1 MSNVRAVRLVG
12 LAVAIGVALAACQKA
27 NKAPPQR
34 GAPEVGVIVLQPQ
47 RIELTALLPGRTVA
61 FRIAQVRPRVNGIIV
76 KRLFTEG
83 ANVTAGQPLY
93 ELDPAPYKAAYD
105 LAQAAVTKADANALT
120 VGMKYERYQKLAA
133 RGDVSLQDK
142 DDVTAAMKQSQ
153 ADQATARANLESAR
167 INLDYTKVRAPISG
181 RTATSAFTEGALVT
195 ANQVDVLTTVTQTD
209 PINVDLVQPSADVLR
224 LRQQFADG
232 KLKHADEASAVV
244 KLQIVDDGSQYPM
257 EGKLQFQGIT
267 VSDSTGAITLRAV
280 FPNPE
285 GRLLPGMY
293 VRAVL
298 TQGIDE
304 QALVVPQAAIGRD
317 IRGAAVAM
325 TVGPD
330 NKAVQHDVTVAPAG
344 PNQWRVLSG
353 LKAGDRV
360 VVQGLQAA
368 RAGSEVKPVV
378 VDPNGVDAG
387 TEAASRGPGG
397 GGPGSAGG
405 PGGPGGARK
414 RNRPS

>member
-1 MSNVRAVRLVG
+1 L
-12 LAVAIGVALAACQKA
+12 LGVALAMGGALAACKQGPKG
-27 NKAPPQR
+27 PPQR

-47 RIELTALLPGRTVA
+47 RVELTALLPGRTVA

-83 ANVTAGQPLY
+83 AQVKAGEPLY
-93 ELDPAPYKAAYD
+93 ELDPAPYQATYD
-105 LAQAAVTKADANALT
+105 LAQAAVNKADANALT
-120 VGMKYERYQKLAA
+120 ISMKYERYQKLAA

-142 DDVTAAMKQSQ
+142 DDVTAAMKQAQ
-153 ADQATARANLESAR
+153 ADQSTARANLESAR

-181 RTATSAFTEGALVT
+181 RTATSNFTEGALVT

-209 PINVDLVQPSADVLR
+209 PINVDLVQPSGDVLR
-224 LRQQFADG
+224 LRQQFAEG
-232 KLKHADEASAVV
+232 KLIRADEGSAVV
-244 KLQIVDDGSQYPM
+244 RLQIVDDGSQYPM

-267 VSDSTGAITLRAV
+267 VSDTTGAITLRAV
-280 FPNPE
+280 FPNPD

-304 QALVVPQAAIGRD
+304 SAMVVPQAAIGRD
-317 IRGAAVAM
+317 IRGMAVAM
-325 TVGPD
+325 VVGAD
-330 NKAVQHDVTVAPAG
+330 NMVSQHDVTVAAAG

-353 LKAGDRV
+353 LQAGDRV

-368 RAGSEVKPVV
+368 RPGSEVKPVV
-378 VDPNGVDAG
+378 INPNGTDISPDGAG
-387 TEAASRGPGG
+387 RVPGG
-397 GGPGSAGG
+397 SGGDP
-405 PGGPGGARK
+405 GARK

>member
-1 MSNVRAVRLVG
+1 M
-12 LAVAIGVALAACQKA
+12 AVAMGVALAACQKGP
-27 NKAPPQR
+27 KGPPPR

-83 ANVTAGQPLY
+83 AQVSAGQPLY
-93 ELDPAPYKAAYD
+93 ELDPAPYQAAYD

-142 DDVTAAMKQSQ
+142 DDVTASMKQSQ

-181 RTATSAFTEGALVT
+181 RTSTSAFTEGALVT

-224 LRQQFADG
+224 LRQQFAEG
-232 KLKHADEASAVV
+232 KLTRADAGSAVV
-244 KLQIVDDGSQYPM
+244 KLQIVDDGSQYAM

-267 VSDSTGAITLRAV
+267 VSDTTGAITLRAV

-317 IRGAAVAM
+317 IRGVAVAM
-325 TVGPD
+325 TVGAD
-330 NKAVQHDVTVAPAG
+330 NKVEQHDVTVAPAG
-344 PNQWRVLSG
+344 PNQWRVLAG

-368 RAGSEVKPVV
+368 RAGSEVKPTVL
-378 VDPNGVDAG
+378 DANGADLG
-387 TEAASRGPGG
+387 EESAARGPRGPRGTGG
-397 GGPGSAGG
+397 TG
-405 PGGPGGARK
+405 K

>member
-1 MSNVRAVRLVG
+1 MSSVRAFRSVG
-12 LAVAIGVALAACQKA
+12 VALALGAALAACQQGPKG
-27 NKAPPQR
+27 PPQR
-34 GAPEVGVIVLQPQ
+34 GAPEVGVILLQPQ
-47 RIELTALLPGRTVA
+47 RVELTALLPGRTVA

-83 ANVTAGQPLY
+83 AIVKSGEPLY
-93 ELDPAPYKAAYD
+93 ELDPAPYQAAYD
-105 LAQAAVTKADANALT
+105 LAQAAINKADANALT
-120 VGMKYERYQKLAA
+120 IGMKYERYQKLAA

-142 DDVTAAMKQSQ
+142 DDVTAAMKQAQ
-153 ADQATARANLESAR
+153 ADQSTARANLESAR

-195 ANQVDVLTTVTQTD
+195 ANQVDALTTVTQTD

-232 KLKHADEASAVV
+232 KLTRADAGSAVV
-244 KLQIVDDGSQYPM
+244 RLQIVDDGSQYPM

-267 VSDSTGAITLRAV
+267 VSDTTGAITLRAV
-280 FPNPE
+280 FPNPD

-304 QALVVPQAAIGRD
+304 AALVVPQAAIGRD

-330 NKAVQHDVTVAPAG
+330 NKVEQHDVTVAAAG
-344 PNQWRVLSG
+344 PNQWRVLAG

-368 RAGSEVKPVV
+368 RAGAQVKPTV
-378 VDPNGVDAG
+378 VDANGVDVA
-387 TEAASRGPGG
+387 E
-397 GGPGSAGG
+397 SAGPAG
-405 PGGPGGARK
+405 PAGGARK
-414 RNRPS
+414 RNRQT

>member
-12 LAVAIGVALAACQKA
+12 WAVAMGVALTACQKGP
-27 NKAPPQR
+27 KGPPPR
-34 GAPEVGVIVLQPQ
+34 GAPEVGVIVLHPQ

-61 FRIAQVRPRVNGIIV
+61 FRIAQVRPRVNGIII

-93 ELDPAPYKAAYD
+93 ELDPAPYQATYD

-142 DDVTAAMKQSQ
+142 DDVTASMKQSQ

-232 KLKHADEASAVV
+232 KLKRADAGSALVR
-244 KLQIVDDGSQYPM
+244 LQLVDDGSQYPM

-267 VSDSTGAITLRAV
+267 VSDTTGAITLRAV

-325 TVGPD
+325 VVGAD
-330 NKAVQHDVTVAPAG
+330 NKVEQRDVTVAAAG

-368 RAGSEVKPVV
+368 RVGSEVKPTVI
-378 VDPNGVDAG
+378 DASGADTTSEAAATGGPAG
-387 TEAASRGPGG
+387 TGAPPAA
-397 GGPGSAGG
+397 AT
-405 PGGPGGARK
+405 RK

>member
-12 LAVAIGVALAACQKA
+12 LAVAVGVALAACQKA
-27 NKAPPQR
+27 NKAPTQR

-142 DDVTAAMKQSQ
+142 DDVTASMKQSQ

-232 KLKHADEASAVV
+232 KLKRADAGSALVR
-244 KLQIVDDGSQYPM
+244 LQLVDDGSQYPM

-267 VSDSTGAITLRAV
+267 VSDTTGAITLRAV

-325 TVGPD
+325 VVGPD
-330 NKAVQHDVTVAPAG
+330 NKVEQHDVTVAAAG

-368 RAGSEVKPVV
+368 RAGSEVKPTVI
-378 VDPNGVDAG
+378 DASG
-387 TEAASRGPGG
+387 ADTTSEAAATGG
-397 GGPGSAGG
+397 AGATG
-405 PGGPGGARK
+405 APAAASARK